1 MSYDREKIEN
11 LVQTP
16 KGIFCPH
23 IDFCKYRYVYYA
35 FSGVLLGIALLV
47 TIFFGVTLDI
57 QFSGGTIATYSYTGS
72 IAEDDFHAAVE
83 EITGYDA
90 EVAGSEDLMTG
101 AANFTVNFPS
111 DVTMDVE
118 EQNAMN
124 DALQERFPDNDI
136 TAVSVNAVSPTM
148 GLDFLLKC
156 LVAVGFAAVI
166 MVIYIAL
173 RFRKI
178 GGWSAGVFAMVAL
191 VHDLCMVYA
200 TFAIFRMPLDDN
212 FVAILL
218 VILGYSVNDTIVI
231 YDRVREN
238 ERLYSGKLTP
248 SELVNLS
255 INQSF
260 TRAIHTNVTTVGSMI
275 IVCAAAALNGVD
287 SIVTFTL
294 PLIVGLISGSY
305 STICLCG
312 PSWVLWKE
320 HQAKKGKKAKAG
332 A

>member
-1 MSYDREKIEN
+1 MSYDREKIES
-11 LVQTP
+11 LVLTP
-16 KGIFCPH
+16 KGVFCPH
-23 IDFCKYRYVYYA
+23 IDFCKYRFVYYG
-35 FSGVLLGIALLV
+35 FSGLLLGIALIV

-57 QFSGGTIATYSYTGS
+57 QFTGGTIATYSYTGTIS
-72 IAEDDFHAAVE
+72 EADFQSAVE
-83 EITGYDA
+83 EVTGYDA
-90 EVAGSEDLMTG
+90 EVTGSEDLMTG
-101 AANFTVNFPS
+101 AENFTVNFPS
-111 DVTMDVE
+111 DVAMDVE
-118 EQNAMN
+118 EQTAMN
-124 DALQERFPDNDI
+124 EALQERFPDNNI
-136 TAVSVNAVSPTM
+136 ESVSVNAVSPTM

-156 LVAVGFAAVI
+156 LVAVAFAAVI

-178 GGWSAGVFAMVAL
+178 GGWSAGVFAMLAL

-231 YDRVREN
+231 YDRIREN
-238 ERLYSGKLTP
+238 ERLYGSKLTP

-260 TRAIHTNVTTVGSMI
+260 TRAIHTNVTTIGSMI
-275 IVCAAAALNGVD
+275 IVCVMAAVNGVD

-294 PLIVGLISGSY
+294 PLIVGLLSGSY

-320 HQAKKGKKAKAG
+320 HHAKKAMRKAKA
-332 A
+332 